1 MMNQEERRVD
11 PVRKETVTDGRGTL
25 TFIFYSYSSLLV
37 PLTAKGKEGKES
49 KLINKLF

>member
-1 MMNQEERRVD
+1 MANIYQILID